1 MTQNTWYVRDEIRVG
16 GGGGMRL
23 RRIDLVHPSLVIF
36 DNATG
41 TARSNE
47 ILIVCKMLTLR
58 VFLLYPAQTFLV
70 R

>member
-1 MTQNTWYVRDEIRVG
+1 
-16 GGGGMRL
+16 MRL

-47 ILIVCKMLTLR
+47 ILIVCKMLTLH